1 MLTESEILDILTN
14 GDIDIVG
21 RMANSSNATYLVTI
35 GGSDS
40 GVQGIYKPLVGER
53 PLWDFPPGLY
63 KREIAAYRLSEA
75 LGFNVVP
82 PTVLREGPVGE
93 GSVQLYVEYDHTEHY
108 FHLLDERPDTH
119 NQLRTMAVFDI
130 VANNTDRKGGHVLL
144 DAHDHVWGIDH
155 GVCFSADFKLRT
167 VIWDFAGDAI
177 DDTTLAALEAFMNNA
192 PVSVAALLADDE
204 IEAMY
209 ERTDWLLQNKALPA
223 PGSRYDYPWPIL

>member
-75 LGFNVVP
+75 LGFNLVP